1 MKVLL
6 IAAELAPLAPA
17 GGVAQYLMGLARAL
31 KADGQDVKIAIPA
44 YGFQGADPDGLL
56 HGIPVERVPAGDYFG
71 TVRSARD
78 IYRSST
84 FEPWMNFSRAVVSSL
99 KKSPW
104 VPDVI
109 HCHDGHASLIPVLVA
124 EERKLSDQFRRSG
137 TILTIHNLLEQG
149 NFSKEEFDA
158 TDLPEELFWSH
169 FEYYGKASCYK
180 AGLIAADRV
189 STVSATYAREIV
201 SSENFGFGLAG
212 VLRSLAKRPAGIV
225 NGIDGTSWN
234 MLGLQYDG
242 SDSVEGLVERKLAT
256 RAEILPQ
263 WSVPAGDPIICFK
276 GRWDHQKGIEL
287 MIQSMETI
295 LESACFVFDT
305 WGEPKNGKAPH
316 WGLWQE
322 LKRLEARYPLRLAV
336 NVPGTTSP
344 TESAVLYTLADF
356 LLMPSVYEPCG
367 LAQME
372 CQRYGCVPIVRR
384 TGGLADT
391 VRDERD
397 DPDAANGVVF
407 NTLTA
412 HGLLEAMARAA
423 AMYRDKSCMKSVIGN
438 TLRQENG
445 WEKRVAEYTNLYAET
460 LRRLP

>member
-31 KADGQDVKIAIPA
+31 KADGQDVRIAIPA
-44 YGFQGADPDGLL
+44 YGFEGADPDGLL
-56 HGIPVERVPAGDYFG
+56 REIHVERVPAGDYFG
-71 TVRSARD
+71 TVRDARD
-78 IYRSST
+78 IYRASDFS
-84 FEPWMNFSRAVVSSL
+84 PWMDFSRAVVSSV
-99 KKSPW
+99 KKSSW
-104 VPDVI
+104 IPDVI
-109 HCHDGHASLIPVLVA
+109 HCHDGHTSLVPVLVA
-124 EERKLSDQFRRSG
+124 EDRKISG
-137 TILTIHNLLEQG
+137 TLSRTATVLTIHNLLEQG
-149 NFSKEEFDA
+149 NFTKEEFDA
-158 TDLPEELFWSH
+158 TELADELFWSH
-169 FEYYGKASCYK
+169 FEFYGKASCFK

-212 VLRSLAKRPAGIV
+212 VLRSLPHKPTGIV

-242 SDSVEGLVERKLAT
+242 SDSVDALVERKLAT
-256 RAEILPQ
+256 RREILPE
-263 WSVPAGDPIICFK
+263 WNVPTGDPIIGFK

-287 MIQSMETI
+287 VIQNMETI

-391 VRDERD
+391 VQDVSNGPAVANGIAFNTMTASGLLSAVRRAVATYRDET
-397 DPDAANGVVF
+397 GI
-407 NTLTA
+407 
-412 HGLLEAMARAA
+412 
-423 AMYRDKSCMKSVIGN
+423 KSVIGN
-438 TLRQENG
+438 TLRQKNG
-445 WEKRVAEYTNLYAET
+445 WETRVTEYTNLYATT
-460 LRRLP
+460 LRGLP